1 MLNINDKLGPRRFCL
16 DGLEIQMHSGES
28 GCFCVHLQELM
39 WVMSHTA
46 LFVLPSRNHVQAK
59 CILYAD
65 VTYPLEVVSW
75 DDGNLVFKGL
85 IECHWA
91 FESLFFVDGETHNNL
106 LTLKGCDVTF
116 AAP

>member
-1 MLNINDKLGPRRFCL
+1 
-16 DGLEIQMHSGES
+16 MHSGES

-59 CILYAD
+59 CILSAD

-91 FESLFFVDGETHNNL
+91 FE
-106 LTLKGCDVTF
+106 
-116 AAP
+116 

>member
-1 MLNINDKLGPRRFCL
+1 MLNINDKLGPRGFCL
-16 DGLEIQMHSGES
+16 EGLEIQMHSGES
-28 GCFCVHLQELM
+28 GCFWVHLQELM

-75 DDGNLVFKGL
+75 GDGNWYSRGCLNAIGL
-85 IECHWA
+85 LQK
-91 FESLFFVDGETHNNL
+91 LFYVAGDTHNNL
-106 LTLKGCDVTF
+106 LTIKGCDETF

>member
-1 MLNINDKLGPRRFCL
+1 
-16 DGLEIQMHSGES
+16 MHSGES

-46 LFVLPSRNHVQAK
+46 LFVLPSRHHVQAK

-85 IECHWA
+85 IECHWVLISV
-91 FESLFFVDGETHNNL
+91 FRQWGHSQQPFDSQRL
-106 LTLKGCDVTF
+106 
-116 AAP
+116 

>member
-1 MLNINDKLGPRRFCL
+1 MLNINDKLGPRGFCL
-16 DGLEIQMHSGES
+16 EGLEIQMHSGES
-28 GCFCVHLQELM
+28 GCFWVHLQELM

-75 DDGNLVFKGL
+75 GDGNLVFKGL
-85 IECHWA
+85 FECHWA
-91 FESLFFVDGETHNNL
+91 FAKTVFCCWGHSQQPFDNQRL
-106 LTLKGCDVTF
+106 
-116 AAP
+116 